1 MMELIHTTLAFV
13 VAISLLVAVH
23 EYGHFITA
31 RKLGIRV
38 EKFSIGFGPAL
49 VSWMSRDGEVRYVI
63 ALIPLGG
70 YVKMLGENPD
80 EQGEDA
86 KAGLS
91 EAERARAF
99 DVQPVWKRA
108 LVAVAGPAFNFLF
121 AIVAYAAVAWIG
133 QEVLP
138 PVIGD
143 VRPASVAMQADLRVG
158 DRVLMLNGHRVRSW
172 REFEEALKASAG
184 GEARLRIRRD
194 DAELVRTLHV
204 PRPEVDPL
212 LADMAGSVLGMSPGL
227 RVVIEK
233 VRPGSPAARGGLT
246 AGDVVTAVNG
256 MPVSRLED
264 FVRAVKQ
271 SGEAP
276 LELSVERA
284 GAVLHLSVR
293 PERDDDGVP
302 RIGVALGARS
312 EQPRER
318 LRMGLLEGAVW
329 GVQRT
334 WEMTALTLSV
344 VGKMVTAAI
353 PADNLGGPIAIAQ
366 LAGRT
371 AELGLV
377 SFLGFL
383 ALISVN
389 LGVLNL
395 MPVPIL
401 DGGHLVYLAIEKL
414 RGRPLSPR
422 AMEWTQT
429 IGLVLIIALMA
440 FAFYNDLSR

>member
-1 MMELIHTTLAFV
+1 MEMIHTALAFV

-49 VSWMSRDGEVRYVI
+49 VSWKSRDGEVLYVI

-80 EQGEDA
+80 EQGEEA
-86 KAGLS
+86 KAALS
-91 EAERARAF
+91 EEERARAF
-99 DVQPVWKRA
+99 DAQPVWKRA
-108 LVAVAGPAFNFLF
+108 LVAVAGPAFNFFF
-121 AIVAYAAVAWIG
+121 AIAAYAAVGWLG

-143 VRPASVAMQADLRVG
+143 VRPASIAAAADLRAG
-158 DRVLMLNGHRVRSW
+158 DRVLALEGRRIRSW
-172 REFEEALKASAG
+172 SELEESLKISAG
-184 GEARLRIRRD
+184 RDVHLRVLRD
-194 DAELVRTLHV
+194 GMELERVLHV
-204 PRPEVDPL
+204 PRPDVDPL
-212 LADMAGSVLGMSPGL
+212 LAEMAGGVLGMSPGAK
-227 RVVIEK
+227 VVIER
-233 VRPGSPAARGGLT
+233 VRPDSPAERAGL
-246 AGDVVTAVNG
+246 ASGDVVLSVNG
-256 MPVSRLED
+256 EPVSRLEA
-264 FVRAVKQ
+264 FVRAIKAHA
-271 SGEAP
+271 GKP
-276 LELSVERA
+276 IELSIERR
-284 GAVLHLSVR
+284 GAILHLSVR
-293 PERDDDGVP
+293 PARDEDGVP
-302 RIGVALGARS
+302 RIGVTLGVRS

-318 LRMGLLEGAVW
+318 LRMGLIEGAVW

-334 WEMTALTLSV
+334 WEMTAMTLAV

-377 SFLGFL
+377 SFLSFL

-422 AMEWTQT
+422 VMEWTQS
-429 IGLVLIIALMA
+429 IGLALIIALMV

>member
-1 MMELIHTTLAFV
+1 MMEMIHTALAFV
-13 VAISLLVAVH
+13 VAISILVAVH

-49 VSWMSRDGEVRYVI
+49 LSWRSRDGEVLYVI

-80 EQGEDA
+80 EQGEEA
-86 KAGLS
+86 KAALS
-91 EAERARAF
+91 EEERARAF
-99 DVQPVWKRA
+99 DAQPVWKRA
-108 LVAVAGPAFNFLF
+108 LVAVAGPAFNFFF
-121 AIVAYAAVAWIG
+121 AIAAYAAVGWIG

-143 VRPASVAMQADLRVG
+143 VRPASIAAEADLRAG
-158 DRVLMLNGHRVRSW
+158 DRVLALDDHRIRSW
-172 REFEEALKASAG
+172 SELEETLKASAG
-184 GEARLRIRRD
+184 RDVHLRVRRD
-194 DAELVRTLHV
+194 GAELERVLHV
-204 PRPEVDPL
+204 PRPDVDPL
-212 LADMAGSVLGMSPGL
+212 LADMADGVLGMSPGS

-233 VRPGSPAARGGLT
+233 VRPDSPAQRAGL
-246 AGDVVTAVNG
+246 ASGDVVLAVNG
-256 MPVSRLED
+256 APVSRLD
-264 FVRAVKQ
+264 AFVRAVKAHA
-271 SGEAP
+271 GEP
-276 LELSVERA
+276 LELSIERR
-284 GAVLHLSVR
+284 GAILHLSVR
-293 PERDDDGVP
+293 PERDEDGVP
-302 RIGVALGARS
+302 RIGVTLGVRS

-318 LRMGLLEGAVW
+318 LRRGLLEGAAW
-329 GVQRT
+329 GFQRT
-334 WEMTALTLSV
+334 WEMTTMTLAV

-371 AELGLV
+371 AEIGLV
-377 SFLGFL
+377 SFLSFL

-422 AMEWTQT
+422 VMEWTQT
-429 IGLVLIIALMA
+429 VGLALIIALMV